1 MAVTLDADLDAPY
14 RARQWLATLRMPL
27 APERSDTIEL
37 LVAELVAASVK
48 RAIRDGREAIHL
60 LLQAEHGVVRI
71 EVSDRARRR
80 RPEVPEV
87 PDEVTGF
94 GFYLVDKLADRWG
107 VRGGPSP
114 GLWFELDIYSPRA
127 ASV

>member
-1 MAVTLDADLDAPY
+1 MAVTLDADLEAPY
-14 RARQWLATLRMPL
+14 RARRWVAALRMPL
-27 APERSDTIEL
+27 APERADTVEL
-37 LVAELVAASVK
+37 LVAELVTASVK
-48 RAIRDGREAIHL
+48 RAIRDGREAIDVAL
-60 LLQAEHGVVRI
+60 RAEHGVVRI

-87 PDEVTGF
+87 PDEATGF

-107 VRGGPSP
+107 VTGGRSP
-114 GLWFELDIYSPRA
+114 GLWFELDVYSPNA